1 MKNVYFKEQRTTAV
15 SLLVTVFVIRRL
27 SSTEHIFLLRV
38 KFWQKIANTLR
49 TDRINIYQ
57 IP

>member
-15 SLLVTVFVIRRL
+15 SSLVTVFVIRRL

-38 KFWQKIANTLR
+38 KFWLKIAKTLR
-49 TDRINIYQ
+49 NNRININ
-57 IP
+57 